1 MISTPSPPPLPPA
14 PPPPPNPP
22 IFGSAVTAAAGNR
35 QSAMA
40 GQAQGFG
47 STILGQ
53 TNPSNTGQ
61 KTLLGQ

>member
-1 MISTPSPPPLPPA
+1 MFAQSQNKAGSLQGA
-14 PPPPPNPP
+14 QVNP
-22 IFGSAVTAAAGNR
+22 
-35 QSAMA
+35 QS
-40 GQAQGFG
+40 GFG